1 MIIHQIYGLFR
12 DGKSIETNDLFVESR
27 NQWRLIASNN
37 NYEYKLW
44 DNDSCNELINKYPE
58 FIELYNNVK
67 YPVMRADIM
76 RFLILYDQGG
86 LYVDL
91 DVLPLKSSYN
101 YDKFS
106 VCRYYYAPKY
116 PQVKTDMEIIY
127 SNKGNIDLYNFI
139 KYIEEQIVIKD
150 KIDIYKSWKI
160 RYVFQTTGP
169 MSFNRFLKLKKIQ
182 FGEIK
187 SNLSN
192 EKTENIYDEV
202 DYDVV
207 SKYSMSYK

>member
-12 DGKSIETNDLFVESR
+12 DGKTIETNKLFVESR
-27 NQWRLIASNN
+27 NKWRHVASNN
-37 NYEYKLW
+37 NYDYKLW
-44 DNDSCNELINKYPE
+44 DNDACNELIQKYPE

-67 YPVMRADIM
+67 YAVMRADIM
-76 RFLILYDQGG
+76 RFLILYDEGG

-101 YDKFS
+101 YDNFA

-116 PQVKTDMEIIY
+116 PKVKTDMEIIY
-127 SNKGNIDLYNFI
+127 SKKGNINLYNFI
-139 KYIEEQIVIKD
+139 NYIQEQIILKD
-150 KIDIYKSWKI
+150 KIDIYTSWKI

-169 MSFNRFLKLKKIQ
+169 MSFNRFLKKNKIK
-182 FGEIK
+182 FDEIK

-202 DYDVV
+202 DYDVI